1 VLPLVEALREAL
13 VGLDGECEELETGF
27 PGEKAILDRFC
38 SARNSVADA
47 LRDLAAAQYQCE
59 VAETLTAAVGG

>member
-1 VLPLVEALREAL
+1 VLPLAEALREAL
-13 VGLDGECEELETGF
+13 VVLDGECEEMEANNTR
-27 PGEKAILDRFC
+27 ERAILDRFC